1 MKSNTSCILGC
12 VSGNKLIIHT
22 IPNYDQHVQITNTHK
37 KLFEMA
43 SVGDILD
50 IKTFAPIGILQRIT
64 SKNQLFSI

>member
-22 IPNYDQHVQITNTHK
+22 ISNCDQHVQITNTHK

-50 IKTFAPIGILQRIT
+50 IKTLVLISIQGVLPRIT
-64 SKNQLFSI
+64 